1 MDTTEQLHFH
11 FSLSCIGE
19 GNGNPFQCS
28 RLENPRDGG
37 AWWGNT
43 GVGCNFLLQG
53 IFPDPGIE
61 PTPPALAGGSFITEP
76 PGKPNHRVGRAE
88 PKDFR
93 DPLAITFICH
103 LLSSAVKQSSYS
115 FCVRVC
121 AQSCLTLFDLMD
133 CSLPGSSVHGLFQ
146 VRVLEWVAISY
157 PRGPSQP
164 RY

>member
-1 MDTTEQLHFH
+1 M
-11 FSLSCIGE
+11 
-19 GNGNPFQCS
+19 
-28 RLENPRDGG
+28 
-37 AWWGNT
+37 
-43 GVGCNFLLQG
+43 GCNFLLQG

-93 DPLAITFICH
+93 DPLVFTFIRH

-115 FCVRVC
+115 FCEHVC

-133 CSLPGSSVHGLFQ
+133 CSLPGSSVHGIFQ
-146 VRVLEWVAISY
+146 VRILEQIAISSS
-157 PRGPSQP
+157 RGSS
-164 RY
+164 RARDGTRVSSIGRRILYHCATWEVL